1 MTGTAS
7 VPPPPLPVRRVLRV
21 LWPVL
26 MVGVTAL
33 ATPLLVVGSVLAL
46 VDRRARLLR
55 LTGLVVLLGWAD
67 VRMLLGCW
75 RLWLASPR
83 EDSPTWREDHE
94 RLLADTLD
102 GVMAIARRWVGFRVE
117 LAEPM
122 GLGAA
127 GAPLVAL
134 ARHAGPADS
143 IALAWLLM
151 HTARRMPR
159 IVLSSALRWD
169 PAVDLV
175 LTRLQSYFVP
185 SRTGSGADR
194 VQGVA
199 DLAASLEPDDV
210 LLIFPEGQN
219 WSLRRRAGLIER
231 FRLTGRRRLARRAS
245 ELWNVL
251 PPRSAGAGA
260 ALAARPDADVMVLAH
275 AGFERLTTPREVWDA
290 APFADRP
297 FLVRAWTYDAGAV
310 PRGPE
315 AFGAWLD
322 EHWTTLDR
330 WVEEHSPDER
340 TREPGP

>member
-1 MTGTAS
+1 MDAI
-7 VPPPPLPVRRVLRV
+7 PPPPMPVRRVLRV
-21 LWPVL
+21 VWPL
-26 MVGVTAL
+26 GMVAVTAL
-33 ATPLLVVGSVLAL
+33 AAPVLVVGCLMAL

-55 LTGLVVLLGWAD
+55 MTGLVVLLGWAD

-83 EDSPTWREDHE
+83 QDSPTWREDHE
-94 RLLADTLD
+94 RLLAATLD
-102 GVMAIARRWVGFRVE
+102 EVMAIARKWGGFRVE

-122 GLGAA
+122 GLGRPDT
-127 GAPLVAL
+127 PLIAL

-143 IALAWLLM
+143 LALAWLLM
-151 HTARRMPR
+151 HTAQRTPR
-159 IVLSSALRWD
+159 VVLANALRWD
-169 PAVDLV
+169 PSVDLM

-185 SRTGSGADR
+185 SKGGAGGDR

-199 DLAASLEPDDV
+199 DLAASLEANDV

-219 WSLRRRAGLIER
+219 WSPRRRAGLIQR
-231 FRLTGRRRLARRAS
+231 FRHTGRRALARRAA

-260 ALAARPDADVMVLAH
+260 AAGARPDADVMVIAH
-275 AGFERLTTPREVWDA
+275 AGFERLTGPREIWDA
-290 APFADRP
+290 FPFDDRP
-297 FLVRAWTYDAGAV
+297 FLVRAWTHDAPDV
-310 PRGPE
+310 PRAPE
-315 AFGAWLD
+315 PFGRWLD
-322 EHWTTLDR
+322 ERWTTIDE